1 MVAGGVSLHE
11 EATKLDDDL
20 YGHTVRRHTRD
31 NKRRLGHTPE
41 VTWLAA
47 RSLTGNDGTRP
58 IPWT

>member
-1 MVAGGVSLHE
+1 MVASGVSLHE

-47 RSLTGNDGTRP
+47 RSLTGNDGT
-58 IPWT
+58 